1 MDVSHLTAISEST
14 LPDID
19 KKRALALATH
29 YPDQWMRFDAEVV
42 GAEIPVAVEL
52 TGTDWTFVGKIDLL
66 CRDPRGLIMIEHKT
80 RSTSDVSKPYDPYYQ
95 KLSFDAQISAY
106 HLAQF
111 ALGDPIERTI
121 YDVIKKITTKPKA
134 IPMGSE
140 GALGTRSEIMEHGT
154 YYKGVVQLKNWQ
166 EPPAKETPGLYGN
179 RISYEV
185 MTDPRK
191 FFHQYSLIHR
201 NRRQL
206 ADCAKQLTQICE
218 NIDRATLDA
227 AWYQNT
233 SNCFSYG
240 SKCEYF
246 DLCLGISDPD
256 DEEKW
261 RERKGSSI
269 SGSRSISH
277 SKATCFQ
284 SCRRKY
290 YWRYVKK
297 IEPVKPDSAA
307 LHFGSV
313 FHEALEKFW
322 ANRGKGGDDGAS
334 KE

>member
-1 MDVSHLTAISEST
+1 MNDHLTVISEST
-14 LPDID
+14 LPEVE
-19 KKRALALATH
+19 KHKAVALATH
-29 YPDQWMRFDAEVV
+29 YPAQWEKFDGEVV

-52 TGTDWTFVGKIDLL
+52 PGTDWTFVGKIDLL
-66 CRDPRGLIMIEHKT
+66 CRDPRGLVMVEHKT
-80 RSTSDVSKPYDPYYQ
+80 RSAADISQPWDPYYQ

-106 HLAQF
+106 HLAQY

-134 IPMGSE
+134 IPMGTDGCVGS
-140 GALGTRSEIMEHGT
+140 RSEMMEHGT
-154 YYKGVVQLKNWQ
+154 YYKGPVSPEIVM
-166 EPPAKETPGLYGN
+166 EPPAKETPDLYAN
-179 RISYEV
+179 RISYDV
-185 MTDPRK
+185 RIDPRK
-191 FFHQYSLIHR
+191 YFHQYSLIHR

-218 NIDRATLDA
+218 GIDRAQLDG

-297 IEPVKPDSAA
+297 IEPRKPDSAA

-313 FHEALEKFW
+313 FHEALETYW
-322 ANRGKGGDDGAS
+322 ANRKGGDDGAS

>member
-1 MDVSHLTAISEST
+1 MNDHLTVISEST
-14 LPDID
+14 LPEVE
-19 KKRALALATH
+19 KHRAVALATH
-29 YPDQWMRFDAEVV
+29 YPAQWEKFDGEVV

-52 TGTDWTFVGKIDLL
+52 PGTDWTFVGKIDLL
-66 CRDPRGLIMIEHKT
+66 CRDPRGLVMVEHKT
-80 RSTSDVSKPYDPYYQ
+80 RSAADISQPWDPYYQ

-106 HLAQF
+106 HLAQY

-134 IPMGSE
+134 IPMGTE
-140 GALGTRSEIMEHGT
+140 GCVGSRSDMMEHGT
-154 YYKGVVQLKNWQ
+154 YYKGPVSPEIVM
-166 EPPAKETPGLYGN
+166 EPPARETPDLYAN
-179 RISYEV
+179 RISYDV
-185 MTDPRK
+185 RIDPRK
-191 FFHQYSLIHR
+191 YFHQYSLIHR
-201 NRRQL
+201 NRRQM

-218 NIDRATLDA
+218 SIDRAQLDR

-246 DLCLGISDPD
+246 DLCLGISEPE

-261 RERKGSSI
+261 RERKGSSL

-313 FHEALEKFW
+313 FHEALETYW
-322 ANRGKGGDDGAS
+322 ANRKGGDDGAS